1 MPSRVAPAGS
11 EGTATAA
18 VPAGRRA
25 LPWIGF
31 GILLALFIGLRL
43 YHAGMPLVDNSD
55 WRQTD
60 TASEAWFFHKLGLG
74 LLPQLFYNG
83 PGPNYVQ
90 LEMPFMPWTV
100 AILAHFLPFGSW
112 LLHGVAVGFSTC
124 GFVCFWLFCRR
135 RFGDGIA
142 VAAATVFAVEPL
154 GIFFGRAFQPE
165 PAMMA
170 GIMASL
176 WLTQRWADRGGTG
189 AFLLAVAAFTFA
201 VLAKLPAATVA
212 PAVFFIAL
220 ARSRWNRIEPWA
232 LVVVPAIAAGAYTV
246 YGGLHVKP
254 GYDFITLILSMLR
267 QSTYHVG
274 DASQS
279 VFWYRYFLE
288 SSIAWVGVVPF
299 AVGLASRPLRA
310 SGWFWAWG
318 GALALWCLVVVRHI
332 RFDYYLMPLLPW
344 IALAEGVGLWAILR
358 LLTRR
363 HALQGAILGAV
374 ALGTVVG
381 ALPPLKHLYTLYLP
395 DYRLG
400 VALRRELAP
409 GTTIIL
415 GTENPPILF
424 YSRHHGWRTNQLTM
438 TELQQW
444 LAEGAAYYIPFG
456 SLSLPSVET
465 YVQAHFTR
473 EMVDGTVYYDLRA
486 PVAKTPSR

>member
-1 MPSRVAPAGS
+1 MLVWVA
-11 EGTATAA
+11 
-18 VPAGRRA
+18 
-25 LPWIGF
+25 F
-31 GILLALFIGLRL
+31 GLLLAVFIGLRL

-90 LEMPFMPWTV
+90 LEMPFLPWTV

-112 LLHGVAVGFSTC
+112 LLHGVAVGFSTF

-142 VAAATVFAVEPL
+142 VAAATAFAVEPL

-170 GIMASL
+170 GITASL

-189 AFLLAVAAFTFA
+189 ALLLAVAAFTFA
-201 VLAKLPAATVA
+201 VLAKLPAVTVA
-212 PAVFFIAL
+212 PALFVIAL
-220 ARSRWNRIEPWA
+220 RRSRWNRMEPWV
-232 LVVVPAIAAGAYTV
+232 LLGVPGIAATAYTV

-254 GYDFITLILSMLR
+254 GYDFITLILSMLH

-288 SSIAWVGVVPF
+288 SSIAWVGLIPF
-299 AVGLASRPLRA
+299 AVGLASKPLRS

-344 IALAEGVGLWAILR
+344 IAVAEGVGLWAIVRVLR
-358 LLTRR
+358 RR
-363 HALQGAILGAV
+363 RAVQGAILGAV
-374 ALGTVVG
+374 ALGTVLG
-381 ALPPLKHLYTLYLP
+381 ALPALTHLYALYLP

-400 VALRRELAP
+400 IALRTELAP

-415 GTENPPILF
+415 GAENPPILF
-424 YSRHHGWRTNQLTM
+424 YSRHHGWRTDQLTM
-438 TELQQW
+438 TELRHW

-456 SLSLPSVET
+456 SLSLPPVQT
-465 YVQAHFTR
+465 YVQTHFAR
-473 EMVDGTVYYDLRA
+473 ESVDGIVYYDLDAPAARA
-486 PVAKTPSR
+486 TFR